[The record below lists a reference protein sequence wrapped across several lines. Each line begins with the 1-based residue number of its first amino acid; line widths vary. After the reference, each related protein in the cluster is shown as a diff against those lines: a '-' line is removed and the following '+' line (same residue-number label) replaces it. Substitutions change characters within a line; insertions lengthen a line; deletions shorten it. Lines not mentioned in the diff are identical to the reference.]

1 MQTYNRTLTA
11 RVTGDELNTLT
22 KQARAMD
29 RTRSE
34 YLRGVIKALQERQD
48 LRREIQ
54 KLMEVR
60 G

>member
-1 MQTYNRTLTA
+1 MQTYNKTLTA

-22 KQARAMD
+22 KQARATD

-34 YLRGVIKALQERQD
+34 YLRGVIKALQERHD